1 MDATHQY
8 TIHPRLKDF
17 PNDRESLLKAHPDI
31 TDTICGGLVFATNK
45 RKKSQD
51 PTRSDS
57 HHSDIEARVLILQR
71 ASTLPE
77 NQYPDTWD
85 FPGGRYETTDASLF
99 DAVAREVLEETGLHV
114 SEIVQYVGTV
124 TWTKGPEYGSRK
136 WGKFCFIVN
145 VAEMEGVADPTAIKV
160 VCAPDEHQRHAWAT
174 HDEVKDFNFIGS
186 DKGQIVSDAFGS
198 LSELEE
204 SAAEV

>member
-1 MDATHQY
+1 MDAARQY

-17 PNDRESLLKAHPDI
+17 PIDRESLLKAYPNI
-31 TDTICGGLVFATNK
+31 TDTICGGLVFANNI
-45 RKKSQD
+45 RKKCQD
-51 PTRSDS
+51 PTQSDP
-57 HHSDIEARVLILQR
+57 HHYDIEARVLVLQR

-85 FPGGRYETTDASLF
+85 FPGGRYETKDATLF

-124 TWTKGPEYGSRK
+124 TWTKGPEYGSRM

-145 VAEMEGVADPTAIKV
+145 VAEIEGVVDPTAIKI
-160 VCAPDEHQRHAWAT
+160 VCAPDEHQRYAWAT
-174 HDEVKDFNFIGS
+174 HDEVKDFDFIGS
-186 DKGQIVSDAFGS
+186 DKGQIISDAFQT
-198 LSELEE
+198 LFELDV
-204 SAAEV
+204 SAAEL